1 MSDMRRVHAE
11 QLVSSLELS
20 LPPVAIAFCDVVPD
34 DVPMFQGVVPAG
46 CAFWSQATSRTFATA
61 ARDHAL
67 CAIGIHTHNLSG
79 AAASQPD
86 ELHASL
92 KAMMGLDY
100 VREEEIAAIPVM
112 PRPLARALY
121 GPLADFPVQP
131 KVVLVFA
138 HAQHGLILSEAVA
151 RVDGGTP
158 PAMGRPACAI
168 VPHVL
173 NQQRAAL
180 SLGCCR
186 ARAYLDALKD
196 DVALWA
202 LPAHRLDQYCGQ
214 IAAFASEPYRVSWR
228 PHCLGGWGLWDAQ
241 VGFRRRCESARSGW
255 SRSTGRPLSRVRIS
269 GHALVRGGQGCNCTT
284 TRRPRTAGEFGGLR
298 AAFARPRPRP
308 SP

>member
-1 MSDMRRVHAE
+1 MNDMRRVHAE

-34 DVPMFQGVVPAG
+34 DVPMFEGVVPAG

-67 CAIGIHTHNLSG
+67 CAIGLHTHNLSG
-79 AAASQPD
+79 APASQPE

-100 VREEEIAAIPVM
+100 VREEEIPAIPVM
-112 PRPLARALY
+112 PRPRAHALY
-121 GPLADFPVQP
+121 GPLADFPIQP
-131 KVVLVFA
+131 EVVLVFA

-168 VPHVL
+168 VPQVL
-173 NQQRAAL
+173 NQQRAAM
-180 SLGCCR
+180 SLGCCG
-186 ARAYLDALKD
+186 ARAYLDALTD

-214 IAAFASEPYRVSWR
+214 IVAFANANRTLTAF
-228 PHCLGGWGLWDAQ
+228 HQ
-241 VGFRRRCESARSGW
+241 RRRQDVESGQ
-255 SRSTGRPLSRVRIS
+255 RPTVQQSLERLS
-269 GHALVRGGQGCNCTT
+269 
-284 TRRPRTAGEFGGLR
+284 
-298 AAFARPRPRP
+298 
-308 SP
+308 

>member
-1 MSDMRRVHAE
+1 MNDIRRVHAE

-34 DVPMFQGVVPAG
+34 DVPMFEGVVPAG

-79 AAASQPD
+79 AAASQPE

-100 VREEEIAAIPVM
+100 VREEEIPAIPVM
-112 PRPLARALY
+112 PRPRAHALY
-121 GPLADFPVQP
+121 GPLADFPVHP
-131 KVVLVFA
+131 EVVLVFA

-168 VPHVL
+168 VPQVL
-173 NQQRAAL
+173 NQQRAAM
-180 SLGCCR
+180 SLGCCG
-186 ARAYLDALKD
+186 ARAYLDALTD
-196 DVALWA
+196 DV
-202 LPAHRLDQYCGQ
+202 
-214 IAAFASEPYRVSWR
+214 
-228 PHCLGGWGLWDAQ
+228 
-241 VGFRRRCESARSGW
+241 RSGPC
-255 SRSTGRPLSRVRIS
+255 RRIVSTSTVGRLSHSLTRT
-269 GHALVRGGQGCNCTT
+269 GC
-284 TRRPRTAGEFGGLR
+284 
-298 AAFARPRPRP
+298 
-308 SP
+308 

>member
-1 MSDMRRVHAE
+1 MNDMRRVHAE

-34 DVPMFQGVVPAG
+34 DVPMFAGVVPAG

-79 AAASQPD
+79 APASQPE

-100 VREEEIAAIPVM
+100 VREEEIPAIPVM
-112 PRPLARALY
+112 PRPRAHALY

-131 KVVLVFA
+131 EVVLVFA

-151 RVDGGTP
+151 RVDGGAP

-168 VPHVL
+168 VPQVL
-173 NQQRAAL
+173 NQQRAAM
-180 SLGCCR
+180 SLGCCG
-186 ARAYLDALKD
+186 ARAYLDALTD

-214 IAAFASEPYRVSWR
+214 IVTFANANKTLTAF
-228 PHCLGGWGLWDAQ
+228 HQ
-241 VGFRRRCESARSGW
+241 RRRQDVESGQ
-255 SRSTGRPLSRVRIS
+255 RPTVQQSLERLS
-269 GHALVRGGQGCNCTT
+269 
-284 TRRPRTAGEFGGLR
+284 
-298 AAFARPRPRP
+298 
-308 SP
+308 

>member
-1 MSDMRRVHAE
+1 MNDMRRVHAE

-34 DVPMFQGVVPAG
+34 DVPMFEGVVPAG

-79 AAASQPD
+79 AAASQPE

-100 VREEEIAAIPVM
+100 VREEEIPAIPVM
-112 PRPLARALY
+112 PRPRAHALY

-131 KVVLVFA
+131 EVVLVFA

-168 VPHVL
+168 VPQVF
-173 NQQRAAL
+173 NQQRAAM
-180 SLGCCR
+180 SLGAA
-186 ARAYLDALKD
+186 ARAPTSMPRRTTWRSGPCRRI
-196 DVALWA
+196 VSTSTVG
-202 LPAHRLDQYCGQ
+202 RLSHSLTRTGRSRRF
-214 IAAFASEPYRVSWR
+214 ISVGGRMSSRASDRRFNSRSSGCREPYRVSLR
-228 PHCLGGWGLWDAQ
+228 PHCLGVTVSGVKPVLGW
-241 VGFRRRCESARSGW
+241 
-255 SRSTGRPLSRVRIS
+255 
-269 GHALVRGGQGCNCTT
+269 T
-284 TRRPRTAGEFGGLR
+284 TRDRLFGHSSTDKENDANHHQSIL
-298 AAFARPRPRP
+298 
-308 SP
+308 

>member
-1 MSDMRRVHAE
+1 MNDMRRVHAE

-34 DVPMFQGVVPAG
+34 DVPMFEGVVPAG

-100 VREEEIAAIPVM
+100 VREEEIPAIPVM
-112 PRPLARALY
+112 PRPRAHALY

-131 KVVLVFA
+131 EVVLVFA

-158 PAMGRPACAI
+158 PAMGRPAVCHRPAGTQSAARGHE
-168 VPHVL
+168 PGVL
-173 NQQRAAL
+173 R
-180 SLGCCR
+180 R
-186 ARAYLDALKD
+186 ARLPRCLDGRRGALGPAGASSRP
-196 DVALWA
+196 VLWA
-202 LPAHRLDQYCGQ
+202 DC
-214 IAAFASEPYRVSWR
+214 
-228 PHCLGGWGLWDAQ
+228 
-241 VGFRRRCESARSGW
+241 
-255 SRSTGRPLSRVRIS
+255 RI
-269 GHALVRGGQGCNCTT
+269 R
-284 TRRPRTAGEFGGLR
+284 
-298 AAFARPRPRP
+298 
-308 SP
+308 